1 VRNVHAEPAPCQR
14 TPPSVKVVPQV
25 QLSQFT
31 DYALRVLIYA
41 AARPDARC
49 LTADVAIAFGI
60 SRHHLVK
67 VVNELQHLGYLETV
81 RGREGGFALAKPP
94 GRIRLR
100 DVVVSTEGTM
110 ALVECFDRDTNRCPL
125 ATACGLQGV
134 LGEAVEAFLTVLD
147 RHSLADL
154 VAEPR
159 WVARVSALQPV
170 RARGGVS
177 RSTSRSLEGVHG
189 LE

>member
-1 VRNVHAEPAPCQR
+1 M
-14 TPPSVKVVPQV
+14 T
-25 QLSQFT
+25 
-31 DYALRVLIYA
+31 
-41 AARPDARC
+41 
-49 LTADVAIAFGI
+49 
-60 SRHHLVK
+60 
-67 VVNELQHLGYLETV
+67 
-81 RGREGGFALAKPP
+81 
-94 GRIRLR
+94 
-100 DVVVSTEGTM
+100 
-110 ALVECFDRDTNRCPL
+110 LVECFDRDTNRCPL
-125 ATACGLQGV
+125 APACGLQGV
-134 LGEAVEAFLTVLD
+134 LGEAFEAFLTVLD